1 MHCPPCGYEKVTASR
16 GLNLVNSGALF
27 SAHGYI
33 YCKRLYFYQYS
44 WSHFQNILNC
54 RCSCMIQRCCYS
66 KRCHDIYDYFPHIRQ
81 HLGEVGR
88 KPSVTI
94 KAYFILTYIHY
105 HQCTIY
111 IAGTNQQLT
120 IQFKC
125 FQSFQPEH
133 DNLQFLFWFTQ
144 ATRKAAKVWHK
155 RKSFQSTP

>member
-16 GLNLVNSGALF
+16 GLNVVNSGSLF

-54 RCSCMIQRCCYS
+54 RCSCMIQQCCYS

-111 IAGTNQQLT
+111 IAGTKPAAHHTVQMFPVIPART
-120 IQFKC
+120 W
-125 FQSFQPEH
+125 QSAVSVLIHPGNTES
-133 DNLQFLFWFTQ
+133 
-144 ATRKAAKVWHK
+144 
-155 RKSFQSTP
+155 RKSLA